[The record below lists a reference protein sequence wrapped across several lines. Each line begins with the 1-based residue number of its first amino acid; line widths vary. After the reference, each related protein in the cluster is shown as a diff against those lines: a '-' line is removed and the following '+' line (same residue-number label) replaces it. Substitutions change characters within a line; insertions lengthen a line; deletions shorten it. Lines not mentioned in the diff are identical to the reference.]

1 MRSAILVLVIVVS
14 VSLCGLVLSARAQSA
29 DLQKVLSEFP
39 DYHVLRLE
47 ERDNETRAFIRLHF
61 PKTNSSVVH
70 ADFDGDGHLDYAL
83 LLRDNRSGATKLV
96 VLLCSTSPPCR
107 NVYDLDLASDGPIAY
122 VRPVPAGSRVS
133 ETGAIDTGDSAP
145 SVKVGSTAIR
155 LTYFEKAAVVLY
167 WNKKHK
173 KIEEV
178 QTED

>member
-1 MRSAILVLVIVVS
+1 MENDITFDVAHTAVLAMDCQAGI
-14 VSLCGLVLSARAQSA
+14 
-29 DLQKVLSEFP
+29 
-39 DYHVLRLE
+39 
-47 ERDNETRAFIRLHF
+47 
-61 PKTNSSVVH
+61 
-70 ADFDGDGHLDYAL
+70 
-83 LLRDNRSGATKLV
+83 
-96 VLLCSTSPPCR
+96 
-107 NVYDLDLASDGPIAY
+107 

-133 ETGAIDTGDSAP
+133 ETDAIDTGDSAP